1 MFSLLRL
8 RNVACASLEFGFFPS
23 GREGTLPV
31 LVFVCEAH
39 PLAKTNKMAQP
50 ARVSKQNREF
60 YPK

>member
-1 MFSLLRL
+1 MSSLLRL
-8 RNVACASLEFGFFPS
+8 RNVACSSLEFGFFPS

-50 ARVSKQNREF
+50 ESVQAES
-60 YPK
+60 